1 MIKLDKNTKNQ
12 LIELYKTKKIGLEG
26 NILKLIDC
34 DGDEEF
40 SSYVKESIDR
50 DKDSRRKRL
59 DITKQVQSQN
69 NDLTKWK
76 NENERVN
83 KELTSA
89 LEEAEESN
97 KAMLV
102 AKQEAED
109 SLEEAQ
115 NARVEAEN
123 ARIEAENARVEA
135 EKARQE
141 AENAKTSAEN
151 DLDLIQKKSQFELI
165 GTIVRVALWV
175 ILGVGVVTTAMY
187 LLALSMGLDTSVI
200 GSTWSNIIGIL
211 LTNAFSIVGT
221 IMGVKYASEKSD
233 K

>member
-26 NILKLIDC
+26 NILKLIDP

-40 SSYVKESIDR
+40 TSYIKESIDR

-59 DITKQVQSQN
+59 DITKQVQTQN
-69 NDLTKWK
+69 TDLNKWK

-83 KELTSA
+83 KELTIA

-115 NARVEAEN
+115 T
-123 ARIEAENARVEA
+123 ARVEA

-141 AENAKTSAEN
+141 AENAKISAEN

-175 ILGVGVVTTAMY
+175 ILGVGGVTTAMY
-187 LLALSMGLDTSVI
+187 ILALSAGLDTTVI

-221 IMGVKYASEKSD
+221 IMGVKYASEKKD
-233 K
+233 

>member
-1 MIKLDKNTKNQ
+1 MIKLDKNTRNQ
-12 LIELYKTKKIGLEG
+12 LIELFKTKKIGLEG
-26 NILKLIDC
+26 NILKLIDP

-40 SSYVKESIDR
+40 TSYIKESIDR

-59 DITKQVQSQN
+59 DITKQVQTQN
-69 NDLTKWK
+69 TDLNKWK

-83 KELTSA
+83 KELTLA

-115 NARVEAEN
+115 TARVEAES
-123 ARIEAENARVEA
+123 ARVEA

-141 AENAKTSAEN
+141 AENAKISAEN

-175 ILGVGVVTTAMY
+175 ILGVGVITTGMY
-187 LLALSMGLDTSVI
+187 IIALSTGLDTSVI

-221 IMGVKYASEKSD
+221 IMGVKYASEKKD
-233 K
+233 

>member
-1 MIKLDKNTKNQ
+1 MIKLDKNTKKQ
-12 LIELYKTKKIGLEG
+12 LIELYKTKKISLEG
-26 NILKLIDC
+26 NILKLIDP

-40 SSYVKESIDR
+40 ASYIKDSIEK
-50 DKDSRRKRL
+50 DKDVRRKRL

-69 NDLTKWK
+69 NDLVKWK

-83 KELTSA
+83 KELTIA
-89 LEEAEESN
+89 LEEAKESN
-97 KAMLV
+97 EGILV
-102 AKQEAED
+102 AKQETED

-115 NARVEAEN
+115 IARVEAESARVEAEN
-123 ARIEAENARVEA
+123 AKIVAE
-135 EKARQE
+135 
-141 AENAKTSAEN
+141 S

-175 ILGVGVVTTAMY
+175 ILGVGVVTTVMY
-187 LLALSMGLDTSVI
+187 LIALSMGLDTSVI

-221 IMGVKYASEKSD
+221 IMGVKYASEKKD
-233 K
+233 

>member
-1 MIKLDKNTKNQ
+1 MIKLDKNTKSQ

-26 NILKLIDC
+26 NILKLIDP
-34 DGDEEF
+34 DGDEDF
-40 SSYVKESIDR
+40 RSYIKESIDR

-59 DITKQVQSQN
+59 DVTKQVQSQN
-69 NDLTKWK
+69 TDLNKWK
-76 NENERVN
+76 EENERVN
-83 KELTSA
+83 KKLTKA

-109 SLEEAQ
+109 SLDEALSAKVEAEKAKVEAD
-115 NARVEAEN
+115 NAKISAEKAKVEAEN
-123 ARIEAENARVEA
+123 AKI
-135 EKARQE
+135 
-141 AENAKTSAEN
+141 SAEN
-151 DLDLIQKKSQFELI
+151 DLDLIQKKGQFELI
-165 GTIVRVALWV
+165 GTIVKVALCV
-175 ILGVGVVTTAMY
+175 ILGVGFVTTGMY

-221 IMGVKYASEKSD
+221 IMGVKYASEQKP
-233 K
+233 

>member
-26 NILKLIDC
+26 NILKLIDS

-115 NARVEAEN
+115 NAR
-123 ARIEAENARVEA
+123 IEAENARVEA

-175 ILGVGVVTTAMY
+175 ILGVGGVTTAMY
-187 LLALSMGLDTSVI
+187 LVALSTGLDTTVI

>member
-1 MIKLDKNTKNQ
+1 MKLEKNTKNQ
-12 LIELYKTKKIGLEG
+12 LIELYKTKKISLEG
-26 NILKLIDC
+26 NILKLIDP

-40 SSYVKESIDR
+40 TSYIKESIDR

-59 DITKQVQSQN
+59 DITKQVQIQN
-69 NDLTKWK
+69 ADLTKWK

-97 KAMLV
+97 KSMLV

-115 NARVEAEN
+115 KARF
-123 ARIEAENARVEA
+123 EA

-141 AENAKTSAEN
+141 AEKARQESENAKISAEN
-151 DLDLIQKKSQFELI
+151 NLDLIQKKSQFELI

-175 ILGVGVVTTAMY
+175 ILGVGIVTTGMY
-187 LLALSMGLDTSVI
+187 LLALSMGLDTTVI
-200 GSTWSNIIGIL
+200 ASTWSNIIGIL

-221 IMGVKYASEKSD
+221 IMGVKYASESNMKN
-233 K
+233 

>member
-26 NILKLIDC
+26 NILKLIDS

-123 ARIEAENARVEA
+123 ARIEAE
-135 EKARQE
+135 KARQE
-141 AENAKTSAEN
+141 AENAKISAES

-175 ILGVGVVTTAMY
+175 ILGVGVVTTGMY